1 MSNDRVQIISGDEKE
16 VRIKKLEP
24 VPHRTKNYITT
35 QDDRDYQ
42 DYISYVDQN
51 YNNSK
56 DQLTGG
62 WHSKK
67 WNAFDVVIGN
77 DSYDKKNTKGWYE

>member
-1 MSNDRVQIISGDEKE
+1 MPNDRVQIISGDEKE
-16 VRIKKLEP
+16 VKIKKLEP
-24 VPHRTKNYITT
+24 VPHRTESYITT

-56 DQLTGG
+56 DQLTGW

-67 WNAFDVVIGN
+67 WNAFEVVIGKN
-77 DSYDKKNTKGWYE
+77 SYDKKNTKGWYE

>member
-1 MSNDRVQIISGDEKE
+1 MPNDRVQIISSDEKE

-24 VPHRTKNYITT
+24 VPHRTKSYITT

-56 DQLTGG
+56 DQLTGW
-62 WHSKK
+62 WHSRY
-67 WNAFDVVIGN
+67 WNAFPIVVGN

>member
-1 MSNDRVQIISGDEKE
+1 MSNDRVQIISSDEKE

-24 VPHRTKNYITT
+24 VPHRTKSNITT

-51 YNNSK
+51 YNNYK
-56 DQLTGG
+56 DQLTGW